1 MKNFHF
7 SLETV
12 LSYKQQ
18 LVNAAQAELAKINRK
33 LEQLILEEEEKKH
46 AYDEKKQAYDEQQK
60 RGITPQMMVFHN
72 DYLHKLRQEIAIL
85 ERKHTQLQK
94 EQTAAMEKLIAKRVE
109 AKALEKLQ
117 EKEWQQY
124 KAQAAKEEERLVE
137 ELAVNSLVFHA

>member
-46 AYDEKKQAYDEQQK
+46 AYDEKKQAYDDNK
-60 RGITPQMMVFHN
+60 NV
-72 DYLHKLRQEIAIL
+72 A
-85 ERKHTQLQK
+85 
-94 EQTAAMEKLIAKRVE
+94 
-109 AKALEKLQ
+109 
-117 EKEWQQY
+117 
-124 KAQAAKEEERLVE
+124 
-137 ELAVNSLVFHA
+137 